1 MEVTVGKP
9 TTVLSCIYKHPK
21 LRNDVFK
28 CYLSNV
34 ADYLLKTHSDLLFLG
49 DMNCCP
55 TKSTL
60 IQDFCDIYGLANL
73 ITEPTCHKGDVPT
86 LLDVILVTSSQ
97 RYLGILNSECNISD
111 FHNIIGA
118 ATRRFAPS
126 LKPQRIMYRSY
137 KSFNDADFL
146 FDLQC
151 APFHVMNIFDE
162 ADDMAWY
169 TSALLSDIVDNHAP
183 VKSKFVKKK
192 QSVPYMNS
200 KLRKALYSRNM
211 ARNKFRT
218 FGKKILGRE
227 SASAKSCG
235 VAEVKIHCEIFWK
248 QLL

>member
-1 MEVTVGKP
+1 ME
-9 TTVLSCIYKHPK
+9 
-21 LRNDVFK
+21 
-28 CYLSNV
+28 
-34 ADYLLKTHSDLLFLG
+34 
-49 DMNCCP
+49 
-55 TKSTL
+55 
-60 IQDFCDIYGLANL
+60 DFCDIYGLTNL

-97 RYLGILNSECNISD
+97 RYLGILNSECNISN

-151 APFHVMNIFDE
+151 APFHVMNIFDD

-169 TSALLSDIVDNHAP
+169 TSAHLSDIVDNHAP
-183 VKSKFVKKK
+183 VKSKFVKK

-218 FGKKILGRE
+218 FGKKFWEENRRQRNRVVSLRKKSIAKYFENNCSKQDKTFWRTISPFFSDKKCPNGNHTICAKVIIL
-227 SASAKSCG
+227 
-235 VAEVKIHCEIFWK
+235 
-248 QLL
+248 LLTAMK

>member
-1 MEVTVGKP
+1 M
-9 TTVLSCIYKHPK
+9 
-21 LRNDVFK
+21 
-28 CYLSNV
+28 
-34 ADYLLKTHSDLLFLG
+34 ADSLLKTHSDLAFLG

-55 TKSTL
+55 SKSTL
-60 IQDFCDIYGLANL
+60 IQDLCDIYGLTNL
-73 ITEPTCHKGDVPT
+73 ITEPTCHRGDVPT

-151 APFHVMNIFDE
+151 APFHVMNIFDD
-162 ADDMAWY
+162 AGDMAWY

-183 VKSKFVKKK
+183 VISKFVKK
-192 QSVPYMNS
+192 NS
-200 KLRKALYSRNM
+200 QYIIWILSYAKPFTVKIWLEIN
-211 ARNKFRT
+211 
-218 FGKKILGRE
+218 FGHLEKNLGRK

-235 VAEVKIHCEIFWK
+235 VAEEKIHCEIFWK